1 MVHFSQSVSRLSAL
15 GLLFAAVSA
24 YEAAKSPTS
33 GCDFAA
39 TGFDFIIVGGG
50 TSGLVV
56 ANRLTE
62 NPDVTVGVLEAGTYR
77 PGDFLILTPGATGPA
92 VLGTESGTGS
102 QLQGNTSY
110 DWMFNTEPQTGL
122 DNAIVRYPSGKVVG
136 GSSAINTMVWMRASA
151 SEYDLWGNDFGNG
164 DEWTW
169 DGLLPYFMKTES
181 WTPPPLILPSKRAL
195 PISLAYD
202 NWDSDIEI
210 PVVSSANA
218 LGIPTTSNPD
228 AGNGTGILY
237 TARVVN
243 PITGERS
250 YAGNAYYEPFAS
262 RPNLKLISE
271 ATVTKVLFNTDGPE
285 PVATG
290 VEFLWGGESYTANSN
305 LEVILSAGTILTPKL
320 LELSGVGN
328 ATILESFGI
337 DVVLDS
343 PYVGENF
350 HDHCVTYSDFQLKN
364 GLQTLDWL
372 TFNTTFATAASEEY
386 ASNRT
391 GPLSYTNAVN
401 GPTSIRSFTSDE
413 DYESIMASIDEFI
426 NTTETKSGLHAA
438 QIQATKV
445 MAEEGKVAWVQYVVV
460 PQGGIGSVAKANT
473 SYATTVVILTHPLA
487 QGNTHIQSTNITESP
502 SINPHFAENNVDI
515 NVLAAGSKFIRQMME
530 GSGIVEALSLPS
542 NETMTEDDWMAHV
555 RSHMG
560 STAHYLGTAAMAPQ
574 EMGGVVSNSLKVYGL
589 ANVRVVDAS
598 VFPFMLSVPILQS
611 VYAVAEK
618 ASDIIKRDYGF

>member
-24 YEAAKSPTS
+24 YDAAESPTS
-33 GCDFAA
+33 GSDFAA
-39 TGFDFIIVGGG
+39 TG
-50 TSGLVV
+50 GLVV
-56 ANRLTE
+56 ANRLSE

-102 QLQGNTSY
+102 QLQGNASY

-122 DNAIVRYPSGKVVG
+122 DNAIVRYPSGRVVG

-169 DGLLPYFMKTES
+169 DDGVLDAS
-181 WTPPPLILPSKRAL
+181 SLIIPGQERSVD
-195 PISLAYD
+195 LASVHGTTGYINSSYD

-210 PVVSSANA
+210 PIVSSANS

-228 AGNGTGILY
+228 AGNGTGICTQL
-237 TARVVN
+237 
-243 PITGERS
+243 RS
-250 YAGNAYYEPFAS
+250 YAANAYYEPFAS

-271 ATVTKVLFNTDGPE
+271 ATVTKILFNTDGPE

-290 VEFLWGGESYTANSN
+290 YTANSN
-305 LEVILSAGTILTPKL
+305 LEVIMAAGTILTPKL

-343 PYVGENF
+343 PFVGENF
-350 HDHCVTYSDFQLKN
+350 HDHCVTYSDFQLKS
-364 GLQTLDWL
+364 GLVTLDWL

-426 NTTETKSGLHAA
+426 NTTEPKSGLHAA
-438 QIQATKV
+438 QIQATKT

-487 QGNTHIQSTNITESP
+487 QGNTHIQSTNVTESP

-598 VFPFMLSVPILQS
+598 VFPFMLSIPILQS